1 MSKKFFTYIF
11 LLLLLVGCGNDKKE
25 KEIKYEDVYAIVEE
39 YNAIFKDTTYYT
51 NYKIDEDTGNIL
63 EYDTSYDKEG
73 TKRRTTYKMTYDENG
88 NVIQKTENGPYDI
101 TIRKYT
107 YDKYNNVLTQ
117 IYKDSDDNLEE
128 LISYEYEYDEN
139 GKILTMKEK
148 DSDGESTETYKYDV
162 SDNYYCIYE
171 YEYDEDGKLVI
182 QTETSKNNIFK
193 IVKSYDE
200 NGNLQE
206 EKIFE
211 NKSPIEKYVNTYKY
225 EVVGKKKIS

>member
-117 IYKDSDDNLEE
+117 IYKDSD
-128 LISYEYEYDEN
+128 
-139 GKILTMKEK
+139 
-148 DSDGESTETYKYDV
+148 GESTETYKYDEKGQLIYKKYV